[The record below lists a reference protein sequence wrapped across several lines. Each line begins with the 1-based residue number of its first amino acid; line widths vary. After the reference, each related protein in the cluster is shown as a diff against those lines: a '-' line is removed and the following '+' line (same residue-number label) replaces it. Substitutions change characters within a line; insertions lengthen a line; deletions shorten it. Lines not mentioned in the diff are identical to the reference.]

1 MDFSSLS
8 FDFAAFSSIT
18 VLLFI
23 VVDPLGLI
31 PIVHGLLSG
40 YSRRRKTIILARESF
55 FSLLILL
62 FFLLVGNKF
71 LNLLGLEVSTLNISG
86 GILLFMVALGMI
98 FPNKSVMTS
107 DREGKREEPFIVP
120 IAVPLMA
127 GPSSIAIILVQ
138 TAKSSEMHSKL
149 ELVAAICVT
158 CIASAVVMVLS
169 QYILKFLG
177 ERGMMAMERLMGMV
191 LILISVQMFLN
202 GLK

>member
-1 MDFSSLS
+1 MT
-8 FDFAAFSSIT
+8 FDFASFTSIT
-18 VLLFI
+18 ALLFI
-23 VVDPLGLI
+23 VIDPLGLI
-31 PIVHGLLSG
+31 PIVHGLLKG
-40 YSRRRKTIILARESF
+40 YSNKRKAIILARESF
-55 FSLLILL
+55 FSLVILL

-71 LNLLGLEVSTLNISG
+71 LDFLGLEVSTLNISG

-107 DREGKREEPFIVP
+107 DCASKREEPFIVP

-138 TAKSSEMHSKL
+138 TARANEAHSMF
-149 ELVAAICVT
+149 ELGAAIFVACV
-158 CIASAVVMVLS
+158 SAGVIMVLS

-191 LILISVQMFLN
+191 LILISVQMFMN